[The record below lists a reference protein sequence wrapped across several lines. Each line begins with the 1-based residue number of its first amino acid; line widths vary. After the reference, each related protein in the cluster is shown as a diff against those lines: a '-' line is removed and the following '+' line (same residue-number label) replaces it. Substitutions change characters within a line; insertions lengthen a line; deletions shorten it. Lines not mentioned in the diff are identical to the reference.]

1 MKKFHSPHNINI
13 LSIFY
18 GTLLGDSHLEKRYLN
33 VRISFQQENK
43 NIEYLHWLWKIL
55 ADAGYCSPK
64 KPLLRKKMG
73 SGDRLRFYSRFSTY
87 TFSSLNYLY
96 DEFYKDNSLV
106 KRVPDNIH
114 DNLTPLALAC
124 WIMDHGRR
132 VGQGIKLSIQGFRED
147 DVILLKNALY
157 LNWGI
162 GSNLQKTGKINQWII
177 YIPKSEVSKVQLIV
191 EPFIVKS
198 MLYKIHK

>member
-1 MKKFHSPHNINI
+1 
-13 LSIFY
+13 
-18 GTLLGDSHLEKRYLN
+18 
-33 VRISFQQENK
+33 
-43 NIEYLHWLWKIL
+43 
-55 ADAGYCSPK
+55 
-64 KPLLRKKMG
+64 MG

-124 WIMDHGRR
+124 WIMDHGGR
-132 VGQGIKLSIQGFRED
+132 VGQGIKLSTQGFRED

-157 LNWGI
+157 LN
-162 GSNLQKTGKINQWII
+162 
-177 YIPKSEVSKVQLIV
+177 
-191 EPFIVKS
+191 
-198 MLYKIHK
+198 